1 MGREG
6 FLRKPIELSSRGI
19 ALNGSVEPVGVKNLE
34 PCTETCQ
41 LPRIQLLNGFFDVFS
56 GRHMRNI
63 ASVRRYEKVRVNAER
78 TPTPARSP
86 AAARR

>member
-19 ALNGSVEPVGVKNLE
+19 VLNGRVEPIGVKHLK

-41 LPRIQLLNGFFDVFS
+41 LPRIQLLDGFFDVFG
-56 GRHMRNI
+56 GRHITNI
-63 ASVRRYEKVRVNAER
+63 ASVRRYEKVGMNADGR
-78 TPTPARSP
+78 ITPARSP
-86 AAARR
+86 AAVPR